1 MRGIPIN
8 YENVL
13 PKTNRLGRSLL
24 GNLITLL
31 IIFAVSYLF
40 ASAIIGSIAADWL
53 LKKKLSG
60 NSDQSREIM
69 GVTIGILTCVI
80 FYYAV
85 LKNL

>member
-13 PKTNRLGRSLL
+13 PKTNRLGRNLL